1 MLATKLGQWP
11 TVAAHAGS
19 AKKPSG
25 KRTEPASA
33 MRRAPSV
40 LTCGASA
47 MLRTPETRP
56 ALTTVGGIAD
66 IEKSDA
72 T

>member
-1 MLATKLGQWP
+1 
-11 TVAAHAGS
+11 
-19 AKKPSG
+19 
-25 KRTEPASA
+25 
-33 MRRAPSV
+33 
-40 LTCGASA
+40 